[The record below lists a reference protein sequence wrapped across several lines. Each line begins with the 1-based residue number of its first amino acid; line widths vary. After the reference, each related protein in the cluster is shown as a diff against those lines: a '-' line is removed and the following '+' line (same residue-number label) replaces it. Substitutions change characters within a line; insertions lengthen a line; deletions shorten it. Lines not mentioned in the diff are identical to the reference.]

1 MDHNTTHY
9 RTETDS
15 MGDVKVPSNALYGAQ
30 TQRAVENFTISRHT
44 LPWPFIQAVLF
55 IKQAAA
61 RTNNELGLL
70 PDTLARAITDSVAEL
85 LADKPMKE
93 FPVSVFQTG
102 SGTSTNMNV
111 NEVIC
116 GSARRR
122 GIKLSANDHV
132 NLGQSS
138 NDVIPSALH
147 MASVIETEGQLLPA
161 LKLLTHEIL
170 QFARNNSDVI
180 KTGRTHLMDALPI
193 RLQAEFEGWA
203 AQISECSERLEDS
216 LTRLRRLPLGGTA
229 VGSGV
234 NCHPDFPDKAVARLS
249 KKTSIAFSL
258 TTSFYKGISSL
269 DTIVEHS
276 GTLKTTGIAL
286 NKIANDLRW
295 MNSGPLTGLAEIK
308 LAALQPGSSIMPAK
322 INPVIPEAVCMA
334 VAQVIGNDAT
344 IHVAGLGGNFQ
355 LNTMLPVAAAN
366 VLNSIDLL
374 TGSALAL
381 ADKTF
386 PKMKINR
393 EKYSQ
398 SLALNPILVTSLNPI
413 IGYMQAAKI
422 GKTASEEKRPV
433 IEVAKEL
440 TDIPHED
447 LERLLD
453 PKVLAD
459 WYKQNKELDVAG
471 TSTGSPAFLPDRK
484 AASDNPLQHHDSSL
498 KPHNS
503 SHETQSLPLSPLILY
518 HQQLVFPTL
527 F

>member
-1 MDHNTTHY
+1 MNTTSSHY

-15 MGDVKVPSNALYGAQ
+15 MGDVQVPFNALYGAQ
-30 TQRAVENFTISRHT
+30 TQRAIENFTISTQT
-44 LPWPFIQAVLF
+44 LPWSFIQAILF

-61 RTNNELGLL
+61 STNNELGLL
-70 PDTLARAITDSVAEL
+70 SSARAHAIINSVTEL
-85 LADKPMKE
+85 LASKPIEE

-122 GIKLSANDHV
+122 GIELSSNDHV

-147 MASVIETEGQLLPA
+147 LASVMETKGQLLPA
-161 LKLLTHEIL
+161 LRSLSYEIL
-170 QFARNNSDVI
+170 QFGKNNSDVI

-193 RLQAEFEGWA
+193 RLQAELEGWA
-203 AQISECSERLEDS
+203 AQVNECCERLEDS
-216 LTRLRRLPLGGTA
+216 LSRLRRLPLGGTA

-234 NCHPDFPDKAVARLS
+234 NCHPDFPDKAIARLS
-249 KKTSIAFSL
+249 EKTDITFTRAE
-258 TTSFYKGISSL
+258 SFYKGISSL
-269 DTIVEHS
+269 DTVIEHS

-295 MNSGPLTGLAEIK
+295 MNSGPLSGLAEIK

-366 VLNSIDLL
+366 VLDSINLL

-381 ADKTF
+381 AEQTI
-386 PKMKINR
+386 PKMEVNSER
-393 EKYSQ
+393 CAR
-398 SLALNPILVTSLNPI
+398 SLSLNPMLVTSLNPI

-422 GKTASEEKRPV
+422 GKIASEEKRPV
-433 IEVAKEL
+433 IDVAKEL
-440 TDIPHED
+440 TNIPHKD
-447 LERLLD
+447 LDQLLD
-453 PKVLAD
+453 PKTLAD
-459 WYKQNKELDVAG
+459 W
-471 TSTGSPAFLPDRK
+471 S
-484 AASDNPLQHHDSSL
+484 
-498 KPHNS
+498 KP
-503 SHETQSLPLSPLILY
+503 
-518 HQQLVFPTL
+518 
-527 F
+527 